1 MKPDLDRIDAQIL
14 AALQKN
20 GRLSNK
26 ELAAQVGLAPSS
38 CLERFRRL
46 KALNLIRGIHAQ
58 VAPEVLGI
66 GLQAFISIRLR
77 RHRRT
82 AVQSFKDH
90 ALTLPEVV
98 AVYNVTGEVDFLV
111 HVVVRDARHLFELA
125 RDAFTTR
132 GEVDHL
138 QTSLIFEAVRRPEW
152 PDLREPPEPRAP
164 GRRKR
169 SKQPTR

>member
-1 MKPDLDRIDAQIL
+1 MKADLDRIDGQIL

-26 ELAAQVGLAPSS
+26 ELAAQVGLAPST

-46 KALNLIRGIHAQ
+46 KALNLIRGIHAEIEP
-58 VAPEVLGI
+58 AALGI

-77 RHRRT
+77 RHRST

-138 QTSLIFEAVRRPEW
+138 QTSLIFESIRRPEW
-152 PDLREPPEPRAP
+152 PDLREVEEPARPA
-164 GRRKR
+164 RRR
-169 SKQPTR
+169 SRRPVR

>member
-1 MKPDLDRIDAQIL
+1 MKPDLDRIDGQIL

-46 KALNLIRGIHAQ
+46 KALNLIRGIHAEIEP
-58 VAPEVLGI
+58 AALGI

-82 AVQSFKDH
+82 AVQSFKEH
-90 ALTLPEVV
+90 AFTLREVV

-138 QTSLIFEAVRRPEW
+138 QTSLIFESIRRPEW
-152 PDLREPPEPRAP
+152 PDLREAEEPSRPA
-164 GRRKR
+164 RRR
-169 SKQPTR
+169 SRRPAR

>member
-1 MKPDLDRIDAQIL
+1 MKPDLDRIDGQIL

-46 KALNLIRGIHAQ
+46 KALNLIRGIHA
-58 VAPEVLGI
+58 EVDPAALGI

-82 AVQSFKDH
+82 AVQSFKEH
-90 ALTLPEVV
+90 AFTLPEVV

-111 HVVVRDARHLFELA
+111 HVVVRDAQHLFELA

-138 QTSLIFEAVRRPEW
+138 QTSLIFEAMRRPEW
-152 PDLREPPEPRAP
+152 PDLREPAERPASGRQRA
-164 GRRKR
+164 RRSAR
-169 SKQPTR
+169 

>member
-1 MKPDLDRIDAQIL
+1 MKPDMDRIDGQIL

-46 KALNLIRGIHAQ
+46 KALNLIRGIHAEIEPT
-58 VAPEVLGI
+58 ALGI

-82 AVQSFKDH
+82 AVQSFKEH
-90 ALTLPEVV
+90 AFTQPEVV
-98 AVYNVTGEVDFLV
+98 AVYNITGEMDFLV

-138 QTSLIFEAVRRPEW
+138 QTSLIFDAIRRPEW
-152 PDLREPPEPRAP
+152 PDLREVEESPGT
-164 GRRKR
+164 GRRR
-169 SKQPTR
+169 SRRSAR